1 MDTVTPTEKE
11 AFSGLIDD
19 SSPVVR
25 KALLAYFSEHSVF
38 AMTFLKELATGKNR
52 SLAWHARWFLEELKF
67 SDPIAEF
74 KGFIRSLN
82 YELETGALLM
92 SRTVFPAVDIAACCL
107 QLDQITTRCRE
118 LMAEPMTAREK
129 CRVINRV
136 LFHEYGF
143 RGNYEHFTDPLNTF
157 LDQVLMRRKGS
168 PISLCIVYL
177 LIAQRLGM
185 TLEPVGLP
193 GHFVVGCYGDD
204 APFFID
210 AFEQGVFRTPEEL
223 FMLLRLQQ
231 IEPKDT
237 DLAPTPI
244 REVLCRCCR
253 DLTSHFRKN
262 GDTERANLF
271 ADFVDEFDASYE
283 RNTQS

>member
-1 MDTVTPTEKE
+1 MDTATPAEKE

-19 SSPVVR
+19 SSPAVR
-25 KALLAYFSEHSVF
+25 KALLAYFSEHSGF
-38 AMTFLKELATGKNR
+38 AMPFLKELATGKNR

-92 SRTVFPAVDIAACCL
+92 SRTVFPTIDVAACCL
-107 QLDQITTRCRE
+107 ELDRVAARCRE

-129 CRVINRV
+129 CRIINRV

-157 LDQVLMRRKGS
+157 LDQSLARRKGS

-177 LIAQRLGM
+177 LVAQRLGM

-193 GHFVVGCYGDD
+193 GHFVIGCYADD

-231 IEPKDT
+231 IEPKET

-253 DLTSHFRKN
+253 DLTNHFRKN
-262 GDTERANLF
+262 GDTEHANLF

-283 RNTQS
+283 RNAQS